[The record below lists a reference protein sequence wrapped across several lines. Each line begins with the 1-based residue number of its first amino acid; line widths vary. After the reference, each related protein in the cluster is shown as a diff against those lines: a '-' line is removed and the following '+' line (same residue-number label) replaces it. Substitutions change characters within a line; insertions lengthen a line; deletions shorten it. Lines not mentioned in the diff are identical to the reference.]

1 MPVFIPI
8 SNISIITG
16 DNKWKSLKDYTID
29 LWKRYHFFDYK
40 TTKNK
45 FDKKLEQSKQNDS
58 IKKSIKNDMQKLN
71 ITSDIK
77 NIINYKINKHII
89 DKELKKD
96 LINNIDKS
104 INTSNNIKKLNVNSD
119 INNIIYNQIKN
130 IQNST
135 DIYNINKTTLH
146 NDLKNIIQNNP
157 LLNNSKNISVLSK
170 NINEITDI
178 ITTENNKESIKR
190 KILSCNEINSNK
202 LECKK
207 KFVKTETD
215 SEKINRIEKEQNI
228 NINSKIN
235 IKSNDTKHLD
245 NKKSDIIKSINN
257 SKLSEKDKLDVKK
270 SIENE
275 SNKRYGTIR
284 ENFTFN
290 HLINIYG
297 PNIVI
302 DKEHKIKKL
311 FNNFYIIG
319 EIDGLL
325 NNDTIIEIKNRTNR
339 LFYRIYNYEKVQI
352 IMYMYLC
359 SMKHSKLVENFNNQI
374 NIIDLD
380 MDEDFLKYILDKI
393 YKFTKFYNKLL
404 KNIELKRITL
414 LGTDKEFKKLYNAF
428 SFS

>member
-45 FDKKLEQSKQNDS
+45 FDKKLEQSKQNAS
-58 IKKSIKNDMQKLN
+58 IKKSIQNDIQKLN
-71 ITSDIK
+71 IKPDVK
-77 NIINYKINKHII
+77 NIINHKINNPII
-89 DKELKKD
+89 DKKLKKD

-104 INTSNNIKKLNVNSD
+104 INTSNNIKKLNVNYD
-119 INNIIYNQIKN
+119 IKNIIHNQIKN

-135 DIYNINKTTLH
+135 DVSNINKTTLH
-146 NDLKNIIQNNP
+146 NDLKKIIKNNNS
-157 LLNNSKNISVLSK
+157 LNNSKNISDLSK
-170 NINEITDI
+170 NIDEITNI
-178 ITTENNKESIKR
+178 INTENNKESIKR
-190 KILSCNEINSNK
+190 KILSCNEINTNK

-215 SEKINRIEKEQNI
+215 TEKIKRIEKEQNI
-228 NINSKIN
+228 KINSKIN
-235 IKSNDTKHLD
+235 VKSNDTKHLD
-245 NKKSDIIKSINN
+245 TKKSDIIKSINN

-290 HLINIYG
+290 HLIDIYG
-297 PNIVI
+297 TNIII

-339 LFYRIYNYEKVQI
+339 LFHRIYNYEKVQI
-352 IMYMYLC
+352 IMYMHLYGL
-359 SMKHSKLVENFNNQI
+359 KHSKLVENFNNQI

-380 MDEDFLKYILDKI
+380 MDEDFLKYVLHKI
-393 YKFTKFYNKLL
+393 YKFSRFYNELL

-428 SFS
+428 SFY

>member
-1 MPVFIPI
+1 MPIFIRI

-29 LWKRYHFFDYK
+29 IWKRYHFFDYK

-58 IKKSIKNDMQKLN
+58 IKKSIQNDIHKLN
-71 ITSDIK
+71 IKPDIK
-77 NIINYKINKHII
+77 NIINHEINKPII
-89 DKELKKD
+89 DKNLKKN

-119 INNIIYNQIKN
+119 IKNIIHNQIKN
-130 IQNST
+130 IKKST
-135 DIYNINKTTLH
+135 DVQDIDKTTLH

-170 NINEITDI
+170 NINEITNI
-178 ITTENNKESIKR
+178 INTETKKESIKR
-190 KILSCNEINSNK
+190 KILSCNEINTNK

-215 SEKINRIEKEQNI
+215 YEKIKRIEKEQNI
-228 NINSKIN
+228 KINSKIN
-235 IKSNDTKHLD
+235 VKSNDTKHLN

-297 PNIVI
+297 PNITI
-302 DKEHKIKKL
+302 DKKHKIKLL
-311 FNNFYIIG
+311 FDNFYIIG

-339 LFYRIYNYEKVQI
+339 LFNCIYNYEKVQI
-352 IMYMYLC
+352 IMYMHLC
-359 SMKHSKLVENFNNQI
+359 GLKHSKLVENFNNQI

-380 MDEDFLKYILDKI
+380 MDEDFLKYVLNKI
-393 YKFTKFYNKLL
+393 YKFSKFYDELL
-404 KNIELKRITL
+404 KNIEIKRITL

-428 SFS
+428 SVS